1 MNLQQWRSQIKQFNS
16 FSDKDDEVHREWNKN
31 TKENIPRFKKENS
44 IWNLEFKYY
53 GKDEKC
59 MVLVGSSPCLAK
71 DVEKLKEL
79 DDNFIIVCANSALKF
94 LLRHGIKPHYV
105 ICVDSDDIDIPQH
118 LKNDNGTP
126 ISKDIT
132 LLASTVV
139 CKKALDNW
147 EGPIYFLPYFSIN
160 EELKRKI
167 KYKLGKSVPSGG
179 NSITS
184 AFYTVSVIFGS
195 RTVIF
200 VGNEYCFDKV
210 KDYYA
215 DKKVAKQE
223 TLKTIFPITDVLGRQ
238 RWTLPAHYNYA
249 IWTEKVCNDLSPKGY
264 FIDTSFGL
272 LGKDCKVIHVMDLS
286 QAIKTVKR
294 AFRDRDLLNKAKTE
308 KERLKIITKIR
319 GKHEPSD
326 VYRYNLS
333 EHRERML
340 QLARS

>member
-1 MNLQQWRSQIKQFNS
+1 MNLYQWRKQIKTFNS
-16 FSDKDDEVHREWNKN
+16 FSSKDDELHQEWNKN
-31 TKENIPRFKKENS
+31 TTENIPRFKKENS

-59 MVLVGSSPCLAK
+59 MILVGSSPCLSR
-71 DVEKLKEL
+71 DVKRLKEI

-94 LLRHGIKPHYV
+94 LLKNGIRPHYV
-105 ICVDSDDIDIPQH
+105 ICVDSDSIDIPQH
-118 LKNDNGTP
+118 LKSDDGVN
-126 ISKDIT
+126 KDIT

-147 EGPIYFLPYFSIN
+147 EGPIYFLPYYSVN
-160 EELKRKI
+160 KELRRKVRNR
-167 KYKLGKSVPSGG
+167 LGKAVPSGG

-200 VGNEYCFDKV
+200 VGNEYCFDNV
-210 KDYYA
+210 KNYYA
-215 DKKVAKQE
+215 DKKTAKQE
-223 TLKTIFPITDVLGRQ
+223 TLKTIFPITDILGRK

-249 IWTEKVCNDLSPKGY
+249 IWTEKVCNDLTPQGY

-272 LGKDCKVIHVMDLS
+272 LGKDCPHIHIMELS
-286 QAIKTVKR
+286 EAIKRVKWS
-294 AFRDRDLLNKAKTE
+294 FEMKKKLNQSKTIKGRE
-308 KERLKIITKIR
+308 HIIREIR
-319 GKHEPSD
+319 GNHEQSP
-326 VYRYNLS
+326 VYHYNMQ
-333 EHRERML
+333 EHRERIL